1 MAAVV
6 TVGRNV
12 DLLSQTAFT
21 GQQMFSAVTLRGH
34 IEICQPFV
42 PRPQISHVVFDF
54 DGTLSWLRHR
64 WPEIM
69 CELFLEYLQ
78 PKPGEPACQLHD
90 KLLVEILALNGKPS
104 LFQMRRC
111 VEMGAQRGETV
122 PPAETLLTK
131 YQERLTEALEQRT
144 AEIIEG
150 RGTTDAFLVY
160 GARAFLERLRERGL
174 TLIILSGTAE
184 EHVIRE
190 ADLLGL
196 RSYFGPHIYGS
207 TPDLALSS
215 KDAILTGLLRDE
227 KVSGEQ
233 VLCFGDG
240 PVELALC
247 RAAGG
252 LAIGVASDEMEN
264 GSGRNDPHKRQVL
277 VGAGAH
283 AIIPDYREPQALIE
297 CLLGE

>member
-1 MAAVV
+1 MHRIRKALVHEPGKDSDQNARDRGQAHRREHVPW
-6 TVGRNV
+6 R
-12 DLLSQTAFT
+12 LLSAY
-21 GQQMFSAVTLRGH
+21 SR
-34 IEICQPFV
+34 I
-42 PRPQISHVVFDF
+42 
-54 DGTLSWLRHR
+54 
-64 WPEIM
+64 
-69 CELFLEYLQ
+69 
-78 PKPGEPACQLHD
+78 
-90 KLLVEILALNGKPS
+90 
-104 LFQMRRC
+104 
-111 VEMGAQRGETV
+111 
-122 PPAETLLTK
+122 
-131 YQERLTEALEQRT
+131 
-144 AEIIEG
+144 
-150 RGTTDAFLVY
+150 
-160 GARAFLERLRERGL
+160 
-174 TLIILSGTAE
+174 TAE